1 MVVLRFLYRLT
12 LRLIPVL
19 CCWLGWRFGGW
30 VGAVAGAAVGCGA
43 AIIIWGAIYYQ
54 TGLVSLQRRQRAVS
68 ALATERLREIAADPT
83 SRDLGFAIGE
93 LARRGVE
100 AGPSLES
107 LFDLLRSADS
117 DRRGQGMSL
126 LMALYPQVG
135 SKLPLGSSNMDTV
148 EVWRT
153 RIAAL
158 EDAR

>member
-1 MVVLRFLYRLT
+1 MGVLLFLYRLT
-12 LRLIPVL
+12 FRLIPVL

-30 VGAVAGAAVGCGA
+30 LGAAAGAAVGCGA

-54 TGLVSLQRRQRAVS
+54 TVRVSLQRRQRAVS
-68 ALATERLREIAADPT
+68 ALATEWLREIAADPT

-93 LARRGVE
+93 LARRGFE

-107 LFDLLRSADS
+107 LFGLLTSADS
-117 DRRGQGMSL
+117 NRRGHGMSL
-126 LMALYPQVG
+126 LMALYPHVW
-135 SKLPLGSSNMDTV
+135 SKIPLGSSNMDTV
-148 EVWRT
+148 EVWRS